1 MAVFPAESLQRAS
14 AHFVIC
20 KKVQELMSTIAG
32 LRQSIVGQSTF
43 GQAVGR
49 VQPRNLV
56 TLLALLCPP
65 LVVGLLVY
73 NQISP
78 LFALVGLALLSAV
91 VLILTKPEATT
102 VIVLFVMYANLPVVA
117 KSTFGVP
124 DLLAAAFFLLL
135 GIPLLHYLLIRRQP
149 IIVNHVVVL
158 MVAYLGVSL
167 VSAVFSAD
175 VHESVDRL
183 LTYVIEGLVLYV
195 LIINTI
201 RTPALLRQ
209 AIWAIILAGVL
220 MGSIS
225 IYQEVTGAYDNDFGG
240 MAIVEDAVMGTG
252 QVDSFGNDIKRQRL
266 SGPIGEKNRYAQV
279 MVVLLP
285 LTLFFVW
292 SKQQWPI
299 RVVAALACI
308 PIASGVLLSFSR
320 GAGVAVAILLIVM
333 VLIRAIKLWH
343 LAILALI
350 GYFVI
355 VSVAPDYFY
364 RLSTTSDVA
373 ALASGNT
380 AEAGGA
386 VRGRATSNLASLHI
400 FFDYP
405 LLGVGPGQTNLYT
418 GEYGNDIGYRKLEG
432 NRRAHNMYLEELSD
446 TGFFGFVLFM
456 GIIAWPMYQLIQL
469 RRYWSTRR
477 PENNYIIAGLFCAI
491 IAYLATAIFLHLSYI
506 RYYWLL
512 MALAGAAIQIFSP
525 TNSESETASAQ
536 MATPL
541 PQLPL

>member
-1 MAVFPAESLQRAS
+1 
-14 AHFVIC
+14 
-20 KKVQELMSTIAG
+20 MSTIAA
-32 LRQSIVGQSTF
+32 LRQSILGQSM
-43 GQAVGR
+43 GGEAIGR
-49 VQPRNLV
+49 VPIRSLV

-65 LVVGLLVY
+65 IVVGLLVY

-78 LFALVGLALLSAV
+78 LFALVGLVLISAG

-117 KSTFGVP
+117 KRTFAAP
-124 DLLAAAFFLLL
+124 DMLAAAFFLLL
-135 GIPLLHYLLIRRQP
+135 GIPLLHYLLIRRMP
-149 IIVNHVVVL
+149 IIVNHAVIL

-167 VSAVFSAD
+167 ISAVFSAHI
-175 VHESVDRL
+175 HESVDRL
-183 LTYVIEGLVLYV
+183 VTFVIEGLALYI
-195 LIINTI
+195 LIINTV

-252 QVDSFGNDIKRQRL
+252 QVDNFGNDIKRQRL

-292 SKQQWPI
+292 SNQKWPI
-299 RVVAALACI
+299 RVAAALACI

-320 GAGVAVAILLIVM
+320 GAGVSVGILLIVM
-333 VLIRAIKLWH
+333 VVIRAIKLWH
-343 LAILALI
+343 LALLALI
-350 GYFVI
+350 GYFFI
-355 VSVAPDYFY
+355 ISVAPDYFY

-373 ALASGNT
+373 ELASGNT
-380 AEAGGA
+380 AGAGGA

-418 GEYGNDIGYRKLEG
+418 GEYGNEIGYRRLEG

-456 GIIAWPMYQLIQL
+456 GIIGWTLYQLLQL
-469 RRYWSTRR
+469 RRYWSTRH
-477 PENNYIIAGLFCAI
+477 PKNNYIIAGLFCAI

-512 MALAGAAIQIFSP
+512 LALAGAAIQIFSP
-525 TNSESETASAQ
+525 TNAESEMTPEQ
-536 MATPL
+536 IGTPL
-541 PQLPL
+541 PQ